1 MSVGMSN
8 ASLFSCRN
16 YILPQDLIG
25 FLPADKV
32 DNAFEMLDMDGDGK
46 VSLQDI
52 RDAVLQLYKVC
63 FLSSTLHAGLARLQN
78 YFLPLFS
85 LLCQLKDRKV
95 LVLSSSQHYSEW
107 HSSNDI

>member
-1 MSVGMSN
+1 MIF
-8 ASLFSCRN
+8 ASIVYKSKRFAYRN

-32 DNAFEMLDMDGDGK
+32 DNAFEMLDVDGDGK

-63 FLSSTLHAGLARLQN
+63 APAASDTALAASSVSLYTLLA
-78 YFLPLFS
+78 YPS
-85 LLCQLKDRKV
+85 
-95 LVLSSSQHYSEW
+95 
-107 HSSNDI
+107 